1 MKKNTNNRFS
11 EFHAG
16 RFLQQCLQ
24 ASGHSVEWLA
34 RTTDSDIEAVETLFE
49 MVNMD
54 AELFVRLGRPMGTAF
69 FSRVHEEIFG
79 AEQSACCHG

>member
-1 MKKNTNNRFS
+1 MKKDTNNLS
-11 EFHAG
+11 NTFHAG

-54 AELFVRLGRPMGTAF
+54 AELFVRTGMPMGAF
-69 FSRVHEEIFG
+69 FFNRVHKEIFP
-79 AEQSACCHG
+79 E

>member
-1 MKKNTNNRFS
+1 MFRKKKRHTNNRFS

-24 ASGHSVEWLA
+24 ASGHDVEWLA
-34 RTTDSDIEAVETLFE
+34 RKTDSDIEAVETLFE

-54 AELFVRLGRPMGTAF
+54 AELFVKMGKPMGDAF
-69 FSRVHEEIFG
+69 FDRVHKEIFPNG
-79 AEQSACCHG
+79 

>member
-1 MKKNTNNRFS
+1 MFREKKRHTNNRFG

-24 ASGHSVEWLA
+24 ASGHDVEWLA
-34 RTTDSDIEAVETLFE
+34 RKTDSDIEAVETLFE

-54 AELFVRLGRPMGTAF
+54 AELFVKMGKPMGDAF
-69 FSRVHEEIFG
+69 FDRVHKEIFPNG
-79 AEQSACCHG
+79 